1 MNNYCR
7 NCGEKLT
14 NSSVCEKCGTKILTD
29 RVGEL
34 DRLLA
39 KKYIKIFF
47 TMFILCFMNYVVK
60 SMLPDADVLYALI
73 SPIISFLPLA
83 LIIFV
88 IFAKKKLKYSKFF
101 NIVFW
106 IMLLLIILLILF
118 ILFMLISCEYR
129 F

>member
-7 NCGEKLT
+7 NCGENLT
-14 NSSVCEKCGTKILTD
+14 NSSVCEKCGTKVLEN

-39 KKYIKIFF
+39 KKYIMIFF
-47 TMFILCFMNYVVK
+47 IIFMLYFIIYITAYMFPYARV
-60 SMLPDADVLYALI
+60 LPYSLW
-73 SPIISFLPLA
+73 PIINFLPIA

-88 IFAKKKLKYSKFF
+88 IYAKKKLKYSKFF
-101 NIVFW
+101 NVVFW
-106 IMLLLIILLILF
+106 MIVLLIVLFILF
-118 ILFMLISCEYR
+118 ILYAIISCEYK

>member
-14 NSSVCEKCGTKILTD
+14 NSNICEKCNTKILTN

-34 DRLLA
+34 DRVLA

-47 TMFILCFMNYVVK
+47 EMLILYFMSYVIMFMLSNAYV
-60 SMLPDADVLYALI
+60 LALVA
-73 SPIISFLPLA
+73 PIISFLPLA
-83 LIIFV
+83 LIVFV
-88 IFAKKKLKYSKFF
+88 IFAKRKLKYSKFF

-106 IMLLLIILLILF
+106 IILLFIILF
-118 ILFMLISCEYR
+118 ILFILFLLISCEYK

>member
-1 MNNYCR
+1 
-7 NCGEKLT
+7 
-14 NSSVCEKCGTKILTD
+14 
-29 RVGEL
+29 
-34 DRLLA
+34 
-39 KKYIKIFF
+39 
-47 TMFILCFMNYVVK
+47 MFILCFMNYVVK